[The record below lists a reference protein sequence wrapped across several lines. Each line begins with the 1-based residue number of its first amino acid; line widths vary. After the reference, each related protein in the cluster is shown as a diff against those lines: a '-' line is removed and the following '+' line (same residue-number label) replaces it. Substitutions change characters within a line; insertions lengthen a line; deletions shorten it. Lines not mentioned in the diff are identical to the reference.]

1 MQEPSYILKNE
12 TTGINGERIIL
23 YYFTSETDEKES
35 FQKKAYGIGID
46 MYTQDYGMRTT
57 RERKIIDRVFL
68 DKRDAESF
76 LNIICK
82 CCVTPTSLAD
92 VIYDYI
98 SELPSGKNAI

>member
-23 YYFTSETDEKES
+23 YYFTSESEENL
-35 FQKKAYGIGID
+35 QKKAYGIGID

-57 RERKIIDRVFL
+57 RERKIIDSVFL
-68 DKRDAESF
+68 DKRDAEKF

-82 CCVTPTSLAD
+82 CCVTTTSLAD
-92 VIYDYI
+92 VIYDHI